1 MRFSID
7 KLYDNNTNNKISV
20 RCSNNTIV
28 WIEEKIIVNIFEKS
42 VNLQGAYLRSKF
54 NLSKPK
60 NKNANTIKSVA
71 ILFTSLVLI

>member
-1 MRFSID
+1 MRFNID
-7 KLYDNNTNNKISV
+7 KSHNDNTNNKISV

-54 NLSKPK
+54 NLSKLK